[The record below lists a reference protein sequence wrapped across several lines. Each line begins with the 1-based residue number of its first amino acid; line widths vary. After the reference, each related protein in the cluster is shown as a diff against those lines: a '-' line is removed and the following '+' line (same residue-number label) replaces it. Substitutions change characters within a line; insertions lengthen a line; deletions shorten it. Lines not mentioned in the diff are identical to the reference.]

1 MSNRSIRV
9 TFDFLSRLFE
19 RQDAI
24 LRGVF
29 RRSATEPRHCI
40 CTQTSRGLSAIA
52 EFLDNVGGARSK
64 KVSSILFQPARKKL
78 KEIESYCK
86 PMLPMECVYTPK
98 GCFLGV
104 QPTRCQQS
112 LKRNSKPETVDGTRT
127 HEGCLLG
134 VQPTRCQQSLTRNP
148 KPETAD
154 GTRTHDGC
162 LFGVQPTRCQQS
174 LTKNPKSETILVFRK
189 FTSSISYPTWKLF
202 LYPNKM
208 GELSSENS
216 LHGRFQD
223 KQKRM

>member
-40 CTQTSRGLSAIA
+40 CTKTSRGLSAIA

-98 GCFLGV
+98 GCF
-104 QPTRCQQS
+104 
-112 LKRNSKPETVDGTRT
+112 
-127 HEGCLLG
+127 LG

-208 GELSSENS
+208 AELSSENS